1 MGQTAH
7 DDTGRAVG
15 TFAPLRVV
23 MFRRI
28 WFASLMS
35 NFGQLIL
42 GVGAAWEMTRMATSP
57 GLVALVQTALMLPMM
72 LVALPAGA
80 LADMFDRRKI
90 AMTGLAVAIVFATA
104 LTVLSHFGLT
114 TPWVLLAFCA
124 LIGSGVALYGPAWQA
139 SIGEHVP
146 PPLMPQAIALGSV
159 SYNLARSFGPA
170 LGGIIVLAAG
180 AKVAFAINAMF
191 YLPLLLVY
199 VFWKR
204 VPVPSRLPP
213 ERIHRA
219 IVSGVRYVF
228 HARPIRTVLIR
239 AFLFGTAG
247 ATATALAPLIA
258 KDLLQGDASIY
269 GILLGAAGVGAV
281 LGAVTT
287 GRFAEAVSPEFG
299 ATLLAGAS
307 GIALI
312 AIGYSTSLWLTC
324 ACMFVSGG
332 ANIMMISLLNISVQT
347 TAPRW
352 VTARAL
358 SLFFSGLTG
367 GIAFGAWMWG
377 SIAGQLSVE
386 EAMIASGGMM
396 LLLPLVSFI
405 LPLPAAPS
413 QADVELVV
421 LGNEPDVGMAITL
434 RSGPVVIEL
443 DYDVEPDHAREFYE
457 EMRKVQRT
465 RMRNGGFDWSICR
478 DIADPALW
486 TERYHCPTW
495 GDYLRMRDRYTQT
508 DRDVQEAAR
517 AFSKSGGLRVRR
529 MLERPFG
536 SVRWK
541 QDTPDLRTDGMT
553 YLGP

>member
-1 MGQTAH
+1 MGQAAH
-7 DDTGRAVG
+7 DDTGRAAG
-15 TFAPLRVV
+15 TFAPLRVT
-23 MFRRI
+23 MYRRI
-28 WFASLMS
+28 WIASLMS

-42 GVGAAWEMTRMATSP
+42 GVGAAWEMTRMASSP
-57 GLVALVQTALMLPMM
+57 GLVALVQTAMMLPLM

-90 AMTGLAVAIVFATA
+90 AMTGLALAITFATA
-104 LTVLSHFGLT
+104 LTILSYLGLT

-146 PPLMPQAIALGSV
+146 PELMPKAIALGSV

-180 AKVAFAINAMF
+180 AKAAFAINALF

-213 ERIHRA
+213 ERIDRA

-228 HARPIRTVLIR
+228 HARPIRTVLVR
-239 AFLFGTAG
+239 VFLFGVAG

-258 KDLLQGDASIY
+258 KTLLGGDASIY
-269 GILLGAAGVGAV
+269 GVLLGAAGVGAV

-287 GRFAEAVSPEFG
+287 GRFAEALSPELG

-307 GIALI
+307 GIALVV
-312 AIGYSTSLWLTC
+312 IGFSHTLWLTC
-324 ACMFVSGG
+324 AGMFVSGG

-377 SIAGQLSVE
+377 SVAGHWSVE
-386 EAMIASGGMM
+386 QVMIASGVMM
-396 LLLPLVSFI
+396 LLLPLASFV
-405 LPLPAAPS
+405 LPLPDAPT

-434 RSGPVVIEL
+434 RSGPVVIEI
-443 DYDVEPDHAREFYE
+443 DYDVDPDHAREFYE
-457 EMRKVQRT
+457 AMRKVQRT

-541 QDTPDLRTDGMT
+541 QDTPDPRADGIA
-553 YLGP
+553 YLAP

>member
-7 DDTGRAVG
+7 DDTGRTAG

-23 MFRRI
+23 MYRRI
-28 WFASLMS
+28 WIASLMS

-42 GVGAAWEMTRMATSP
+42 GVGAAWEMTRMASSP

-90 AMTGLAVAIVFATA
+90 AMTGLAVAITFATA
-104 LTVLSHFGLT
+104 LTVLSYLGLT

-146 PPLMPQAIALGSV
+146 PALMPQAIALGSV

-170 LGGIIVLAAG
+170 LGGVIVLAAG
-180 AKVAFAINAMF
+180 AKAAFAINALF
-191 YLPLLLVY
+191 YLPLLMVY

-204 VPVPSRLPP
+204 LPLPSRLPP
-213 ERIHRA
+213 ERIDRA
-219 IVSGVRYVF
+219 IVSGLRYVY

-258 KDLLQGDASIY
+258 KNLLGGDASIY
-269 GILLGAAGVGAV
+269 GVLLGAAGVGAV

-287 GRFAEAVSPEFG
+287 GRLAEAVSPERG

-307 GIALI
+307 GIALMLV
-312 AIGYSTSLWLTC
+312 GYSHSLWLTC

-377 SIAGQLSVE
+377 TLAGQWSVE
-386 EAMIASGGMM
+386 QAMIASGVMM

-413 QADVELVV
+413 QADVEMVV

-434 RSGPVVIEL
+434 RSGPVVIEI
-443 DYDVEPDHAREFYE
+443 DYDVDPDHAREFYE
-457 EMRKVQRT
+457 AMRKVQRT
-465 RMRNGGFDWSICR
+465 RLRNGGFDWSICR

-495 GDYLRMRDRYTQT
+495 GDYLRMRDRYTQS

-517 AFSKSGGLRVRR
+517 AFSASGGLRVRR

-541 QDTPDLRTDGMT
+541 QDTPDLRSEGMT